1 MTRLMSAVLVAA
13 ALSSAA
19 LAQVQALP
27 ATVNITPDTLNLKAK
42 GQWVNCTI
50 RLPEG
55 SKASDINVSTVLL
68 AGTVPAAKGSKS
80 KGAVLTVKFSRAQ
93 LVNYINTLAATTP
106 GFTFPADVTLT
117 VTGTLKDGVTSFSGQ
132 DTIHAIKPG
141 GKKK

>member
-1 MTRLMSAVLVAA
+1 MTRLMCALLVAV
-13 ALSSAA
+13 ALGSTA
-19 LAQVQALP
+19 LAQVQ

-50 RLPEG
+50 RLPAG
-55 SKASDINVSTVLL
+55 SKASDINISTIFV
-68 AGTVPAAKGSKS
+68 AGTIPVVKNGKG
-80 KGAVLTVKFSRAQ
+80 KGDVLTVKFSRAQ
-93 LVNYINTLAATTP
+93 LVNYINTLAAATP
-106 GFTFPADVTLT
+106 GFTFPADVPLT